1 MGVPLLEMRSVFHK
15 FHEITS
21 PRVRVA
27 RATPGERNTGVVLDR
42 VTSHPGL
49 CETKGLLGHRTLG
62 AKAETVP
69 ANRDEL
75 VTPALELRLC

>member
-1 MGVPLLEMRSVFHK
+1 MKSQAHVCVWLGPLQEKETQELFW
-15 FHEITS
+15 T
-21 PRVRVA
+21 
-27 RATPGERNTGVVLDR
+27 